1 VKLLEFLP
9 VTITCLSIL
18 SQIILTFVLWSN
30 YYEFYGL
37 VIVGY
42 IFWGLSIIFGLLPIL
57 TFRKKGD
64 SPEKS
69 SYIHTTKLVDTGIY
83 AIVRHPQFLAGILW
97 SVALVFISQHWVVD
111 ILFIPVIIT
120 TYVDTRRA
128 NKNLFEKF
136 GEDYRNYMKRVPNLN
151 VLWGIIL
158 LVIRNIKKEKNN

>member
-1 VKLLEFLP
+1 MKLLEFFP
-9 VTITCLSIL
+9 VTITWISIL

-30 YYEFYGL
+30 YYDVYGL

-42 IFWGLSIIFGLLPIL
+42 IFWGFSVIFGLLPIF

-64 SPEKS
+64 LPEKS

-97 SVALVFISQHWVVD
+97 SVALVFLSQHWVVD

-120 TYVDTRRA
+120 TYVDSQRA
-128 NKNLFEKF
+128 NKDLLEKF
-136 GEDYRNYMKRVPNLN
+136 GEDYRDYMKRVPNLN
-151 VLWGIIL
+151 VIWGIIL
-158 LVIRNIKKEKNN
+158 LVIHNIKKEKNN